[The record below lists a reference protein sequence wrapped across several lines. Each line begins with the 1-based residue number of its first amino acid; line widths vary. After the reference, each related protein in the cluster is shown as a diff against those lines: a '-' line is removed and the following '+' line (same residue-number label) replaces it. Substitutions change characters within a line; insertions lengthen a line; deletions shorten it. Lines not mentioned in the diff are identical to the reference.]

1 MQRREFVRNAVAAAA
16 GIATAGTATTAFAG
30 EEITSGKPFNL
41 NYAPHAGMFKH
52 HAGDNFIDQIRF
64 MHDQG
69 FKAIEENGLLGR
81 SVEEQKK
88 IGDELAKLVITMGV
102 FVVDVGEKWK
112 TSLTTGKKDILD
124 V

>member
-1 MQRREFVRNAVAAAA
+1 MQRRDFVRNAVAAAA
-16 GIATAGTATTAFAG
+16 GLAATGMTTTTARAANDKKA
-30 EEITSGKPFNL
+30 EKPFNL

-69 FKAIEENGLLGR
+69 FKAIEDNGLLGR

-88 IGDELAKLVITMGV
+88 DRR
-102 FVVDVGEKWK
+102 
-112 TSLTTGKKDILD
+112 
-124 V
+124 